1 MAGMSHGYAGNFR
14 KAALYEEQAH
24 RLTAAAGARN
34 LFKVDAGVVHALLQA
49 RYYDGTN
56 GEFLSEDPSFL
67 AVGNPGQLKQLTQQE
82 QQQFLLDP
90 QQMNSYSYGR
100 DNPIS
105 KSDPLG
111 LDPKLFSSNPLLA
124 SLELYGYI
132 SLLNDANSYFN
143 KPSQSAAAQNSAKAQ
158 FQVDSVVTAAG
169 FLGSTAEAAGL
180 TIAGTVLQGV
190 DAYCSGHTCQ
200 DFSTAAKT
208 TPASILGSLRPKPGV
223 VPSPYGL
230 TNSTTNYASQGQRS
244 AQSGGSITGSAGAQ
258 FLSNLRS
265 FATALSAYVASL
277 SPKPANNANNKQ

>member
-1 MAGMSHGYAGNFR
+1 M
-14 KAALYEEQAH
+14 
-24 RLTAAAGARN
+24 TVVVGARN
-34 LFKVDAGVVHALLQA
+34 LFKADAGVVHALLQA
-49 RYYDGTN
+49 RYYDGSK

-90 QQMNSYSYGR
+90 QQMNSYGYGR

-105 KSDPLG
+105 KSDPAG
-111 LDPKLFSSNPLLA
+111 LDAKLFSSSPLLA
-124 SLELYGYI
+124 TLELYGYV

-143 KPSQSAAAQNSAKAQ
+143 KPSQSAAAQNSTKAQ
-158 FQVDSVVTAAG
+158 LQFDTVVTAAG

-180 TIAGTVLQGV
+180 TVAGTVLQGV

-208 TPASILGSLRPKPGV
+208 TPASILGSLRPAPGV

-230 TNSTTNYASQGQRS
+230 TNYTTNNAPQVQRFG
-244 AQSGGSITGSAGAQ
+244 QSGGGITGSAGTQ
-258 FLSNLRS
+258 FLNSLRS
-265 FATALSAYVASL
+265 FVTALSTYVASL
-277 SPKPANNANNKQ
+277 SPKSANSGNTKQ